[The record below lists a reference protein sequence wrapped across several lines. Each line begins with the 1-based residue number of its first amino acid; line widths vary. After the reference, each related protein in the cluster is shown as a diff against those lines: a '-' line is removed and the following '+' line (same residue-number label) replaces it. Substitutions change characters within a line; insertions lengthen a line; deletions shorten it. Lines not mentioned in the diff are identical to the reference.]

1 MPTLRLLGLVIV
13 LLGLTAFLSPPVAT
27 ALAEMGWDFKFSR
40 VYNRVFEI
48 LLVLALV
55 FGRRWLQLGG
65 GEAIGFRRAAWW
77 PDLRRGFAIGAA
89 GLAVALAF
97 CWLANGL
104 VPQLRYD
111 ETAKIVRKTLQG
123 LGAAAAVGTLEEVI
137 FRGVLL
143 RRFSLDLGP
152 RAGLLLTT
160 AIYSAVHLL
169 HPKGAMA
176 EGPFPGV
183 TRTLEILAPLGDPA
197 NLPTFVGLFAFG
209 LILAWA
215 RLRTGSIWTSVGIH
229 AAWVA
234 LFRVGRVYF
243 RIKNRPAWVV
253 GAGWPPLIGGAT
265 GAVAVAVTAGLLALA
280 LRRRAAPPPA

>member
-1 MPTLRLLGLVIV
+1 MPTLRLLGVVIV

-27 ALAEMGWDFKFSR
+27 ALAGMGWDFKFSR

-48 LLVLALV
+48 LLVVVLL

-65 GEAIGFRRAAWW
+65 SEAIGFRRAAWW
-77 PDLRRGFAIGAA
+77 PDLRRGFAIGAV

-111 ETAKIVRKTLQG
+111 DTAKIVRKTLQG

-152 RAGLLLTT
+152 RAGLLVTT

-176 EGPFPGV
+176 EGAFPGV
-183 TRTLEILAPLGDPA
+183 TRTLEILAPLADAA
-197 NLPTFVGLFAFG
+197 NLP
-209 LILAWA
+209 
-215 RLRTGSIWTSVGIH
+215 
-229 AAWVA
+229 
-234 LFRVGRVYF
+234 
-243 RIKNRPAWVV
+243 
-253 GAGWPPLIGGAT
+253 
-265 GAVAVAVTAGLLALA
+265 
-280 LRRRAAPPPA
+280 